1 MQHADLVPAV
11 AGIPVPRHVPGTRG
25 VHRLAERD
33 AGADPRRHR
42 RPHRGRLPPVRRPRR
57 GDRASASLRG
67 GRLRPGRVRAAG
79 RAPTG
84 SRRGDS
90 SALRPRGH
98 PGVRPRPDAPEHAH
112 ANRRDGAPVVTTVER
127 AQTDGNAGNGL
138 VLGLERVSVHFGGIA
153 ALTDV
158 HLAVDAGDVCGLI
171 GPNGAGKTTLF
182 DVVSGVRIPDT
193 GRVMLDGSEITR
205 WPAARRARG
214 GLRRT
219 FQRVQ
224 TYGWLSIEDN
234 VLAALEWRGGGGGL
248 PADLL
253 GSPIRRRRERERRE
267 RVAHVLELCGLTAV
281 ARQPAGSLPMGLA
294 RMVELARAIV
304 DPPRVLLLD
313 EPTSGLGEGEMERLG
328 ERVRAIQAEEACAV
342 LLVEHDVG
350 FVMERCDR
358 IVVLNLGE
366 VIAVGTPKEIQA
378 DAGVRTAYLGEQ

>member
-1 MQHADLVPAV
+1 
-11 AGIPVPRHVPGTRG
+11 
-25 VHRLAERD
+25 
-33 AGADPRRHR
+33 
-42 RPHRGRLPPVRRPRR
+42 
-57 GDRASASLRG
+57 
-67 GRLRPGRVRAAG
+67 
-79 RAPTG
+79 
-84 SRRGDS
+84 
-90 SALRPRGH
+90 
-98 PGVRPRPDAPEHAH
+98 
-112 ANRRDGAPVVTTVER
+112 VTTVES
-127 AQTDGNAGNGL
+127 AHAGGTATHGIVLALDG
-138 VLGLERVSVHFGGIA
+138 VSVHFGGIA

-313 EPTSGLGEGEMERLG
+313 EPTSGLGDTEMTRLG
-328 ERVRAIQAEEACAV
+328 ERIRAIQAEESCAV

-350 FVMERCDR
+350 FVMEQCDR

-378 DAGVRTAYLGEQ
+378 NAGVRTAYLGEQ